1 MGTILDNI
9 KYRFKQKDIL
19 IQLII
24 INVAVFLILVLVGLF
39 CTLFKLNSID
49 MVEYIG
55 IPADLNLLIKH
66 PWTLFTYMFAHQ
78 AFLHIL
84 FNMLMLFWFGQMFLS
99 YFSPKNLGSLYVLG
113 GLTGA
118 VIYIIAFN
126 LIPYYVDINTTQT
139 ELGHPLTMI
148 GASASVMA
156 IIFAAAF
163 YRPNAEVNLFMVFR
177 LKIIYIAIFMFII
190 DFISLDSNANPGGH
204 VAHIGGAI
212 MGYIFAKQYLKGKDI
227 TRWVNNIIDWF
238 VNLSKPKSPKKK
250 MKVKYKKRE
259 EDYQYN
265 ERRKNETEDIDRI
278 LDKIKASGYSSLS
291 SEEKKRLFDA
301 SKK

>member
-9 KYRFKQKDIL
+9 KRRFKQKDIL

-24 INVAVFLILVLVGLF
+24 INIAVFLIFALVGLF
-39 CTLFKLNSID
+39 CTLFKLNNIEL
-49 MVEYIG
+49 VEYIG
-55 IPADLNLLIKH
+55 VPADLHLLIKR
-66 PWTLFTYMFAHQ
+66 PWMLFTYMFAHQ
-78 AFLHIL
+78 AFFHIL

-99 YFSPKNLGSLYVLG
+99 YFSPKSLGSLYVLG
-113 GLTGA
+113 GLAGA

-139 ELGHPLTMI
+139 ELGHPLAMI

-177 LKIIYIAIFMFII
+177 LKIVYIAIFLFII
-190 DFISLDSNANPGGH
+190 DFISLDSKTNPGGH

-212 MGYIFAKQYLKGKDI
+212 MGYIFAKQYLRGKDI
-227 TRWVNNIIDWF
+227 TRWINKIIDWF
-238 VNLSKPKSPKKK
+238 VNLTKPKSPKK

-259 EDYQYN
+259 DDYQYN

-278 LDKIKASGYSSLS
+278 LDKIKASGYNSLS
-291 SEEKKRLFDA
+291 SDEKKRLFDA

>member
-24 INVAVFLILVLVGLF
+24 INVAVFLILAVIGMVGK
-39 CTLFKLNSID
+39 LFKLDTINLIP
-49 MVEYIG
+49 YI
-55 IPADLNLLIKH
+55 AATSDLSLLVKR
-66 PWTLFTYMFAHQ
+66 PWTLFTYMIVHID
-78 AFLHIL
+78 FLHIL

-99 YFSPKNLGSLYVLG
+99 YFSSKNLGSLYLLG
-113 GLTGA
+113 GLAGA
-118 VIYIIAFN
+118 VLYIITFN
-126 LIPYYVDINTTQT
+126 TIPYYLEMN
-139 ELGHPLTMI
+139 HPPMI

-177 LKIIYIAIFMFII
+177 LKIIYIAIFLFVI
-190 DFISLDSNANPGGH
+190 DFISLDSDSNPGGH
-204 VAHIGGAI
+204 IAHIGGAI

-227 TRWVNNIIDWF
+227 TRWVNKTIDSV
-238 VNLSKPKSPKKK
+238 VNLTKPGSSKK
-250 MKVKYKKRE
+250 MKVKYKKTE
-259 EDYQYN
+259 TDYQYN
-265 ERRKNETEDIDRI
+265 QRRHKETEEIDRI

-291 SEEKKRLFDA
+291 TEEKKRLFDA

>member
-24 INVAVFLILVLVGLF
+24 VNVAVFLILVVIGIVGK
-39 CTLFKLNSID
+39 LFKLDTVNLIP
-49 MVEYIG
+49 YI
-55 IPADLNLLIKH
+55 AVTSDLSLLIKR
-66 PWTLFTYMFAHQ
+66 PWTLFTYMIVHID
-78 AFLHIL
+78 FLHIL
-84 FNMLMLFWFGQMFLS
+84 FNMLMLFWFGQIFLS
-99 YFSPKNLGSLYVLG
+99 YFSSKNLGSLYLLG
-113 GLTGA
+113 GLAGA
-118 VIYIIAFN
+118 VLYIVTFN
-126 LIPYYVDINTTQT
+126 TIPYYLEMN
-139 ELGHPLTMI
+139 HPPMI

-177 LKIIYIAIFMFII
+177 LKIIYIAIFMFVI
-190 DFISLDSNANPGGH
+190 DFISLDSDSNPGGH
-204 VAHIGGAI
+204 IAHIGGAV

-227 TRWVNNIIDWF
+227 TRWLNKMIDSI
-238 VNLSKPKSPKKK
+238 VNLTKPRPSKK
-250 MKVKYKKRE
+250 MKVKYKKTE
-259 EDYQYN
+259 TDHQYN
-265 ERRKNETEDIDRI
+265 QRRHNETEEIDRI

-291 SEEKKRLFDA
+291 AEEKKRLFDA